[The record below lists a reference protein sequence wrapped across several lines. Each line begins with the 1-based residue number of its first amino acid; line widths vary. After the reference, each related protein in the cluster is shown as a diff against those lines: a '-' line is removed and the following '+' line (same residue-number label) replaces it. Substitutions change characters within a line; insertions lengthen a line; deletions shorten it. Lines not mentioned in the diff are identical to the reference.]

1 MSRRLHLSVA
11 LDVAPDDDSA
21 SRWAELARLAEQG
34 TLDFVTAADT
44 APLTGIAPV
53 TSRVGLVPAVSAVSA
68 VSAGR
73 AGPPRAAAVLAGLDS
88 ASGGRAGW
96 LVDMPAD
103 EADSGRRYLT
113 SGPDRWAAAAGT
125 VAAAARLWDGRD
137 TASPAPRPP
146 QGRLPVAV
154 ALDVHDTDGQWELA
168 ASHADLVL
176 LDADGPATARLA
188 RAALRRRVTEA
199 GRDPEGLRVLLR
211 LAVGLGGRGERLP
224 PAEARFTGTGADL
237 AGLLADWRAA
247 GGVDGF
253 HLLPAS
259 APADLAAVVHDA
271 VPVLRERG
279 LLRTAY
285 TGRTLR
291 EHLGLPAPRPARS
304 GH

>member
-1 MSRRLHLSVA
+1 MPRRLHLSVA

-21 SRWAELARLAEQG
+21 SRWAALTRLAEQG
-34 TLDFVTAADT
+34 TLDFVTAADAT
-44 APLTGIAPV
+44 ALTGVAPV
-53 TSRVGLVPAVSAVSA
+53 TSRVGLVPAVPAD
-68 VSAGR
+68 R
-73 AGPPRAAAVLAGLDS
+73 ADPPRAAAVLAGLDS

-96 LVDMPAD
+96 LVDVPAGGT
-103 EADSGRRYLT
+103 DSGRRDPT
-113 SGPDRWAAAAGT
+113 SGPDRWAGAADT
-125 VAAAARLWDGRD
+125 VAAAVRLWDGRD
-137 TASPAPRPP
+137 TAATAPRPP
-146 QGRLPVAV
+146 QGRPPVAV

-168 ASHADLVL
+168 ALHAELVL

-199 GRDPEGLRVLLR
+199 GRDPDGLRVLLR
-211 LAVGLGGRGERLP
+211 LAVGLGGTGDRLP
-224 PAEARFTGTGADL
+224 PAEARFTGTAADL

-285 TGRTLR
+285 TGGTLR
-291 EHLGLPAPRPARS
+291 EHLGLRTPRPART